1 MTESREIGGAR
12 GRSARSGRADSVS
25 SVEGGGLVGHAPGS
39 VSLER
44 LDHLLLLVSF
54 SSVGLELG
62 GINYRWTASWSSVC
76 WVALLALIMQ
86 QFYAKIL
93 EYPQ

>member
-1 MTESREIGGAR
+1 V
-12 GRSARSGRADSVS
+12 RSVI
-25 SVEGGGLVGHAPGS
+25 SVETRGFGRLGRGGGGLVGHASGS

-86 QFYAKIL
+86 HFYAKIL